1 MIKIVQQ
8 IEHTTNVYLQQ
19 LLYRITCVC
28 TIVSFKSNMQHVFNL
43 FVIVRSSIEANRC
56 SFFNII
62 DTYICIV
69 I

>member
-1 MIKIVQQ
+1 
-8 IEHTTNVYLQQ
+8 
-19 LLYRITCVC
+19 
-28 TIVSFKSNMQHVFNL
+28 MQHVFNL

-56 SFFNII
+56 NFFNII